1 MRFEA
6 KRFAPPLFRYAIWAG
21 IAALLAAVL
30 QFAYLGL
37 FSRYLADDYCEAVR
51 VRGSFPLNAV
61 IERYTAEAWPR
72 ATVRYSNLF
81 FVGVGESLG
90 AYNMQITVSSMVIL
104 WAAGLT
110 LCVRETRKF
119 LKLDWGFSTDLLIGL
134 ALAFFSLWQ
143 APNLFQTVYWRSSMM
158 THFAPLVFGAFLFA
172 LLANLL
178 GRLENGS
185 LPPLTYPLVF
195 AATFIIAGFS
205 EPPTT
210 TMIAALP
217 LLMLIVRLREKGP
230 AGRRQLILLAW
241 VLAGALAGLAAM
253 ILSPAAA
260 SAAQKKPLDILPIL
274 GKSFLYGYQFIV
286 DSLRT
291 APFPMFLAA
300 LIPFLLIQLH
310 RWTNPFSLTRRQKR
324 TLLFVLLAIPL
335 LLWLLIAAGFA
346 PSAYGQS
353 YPIERMRFLA
363 RALMIAALMLEG
375 MLIAAL
381 TGDAPFPF
389 GSAPLRWAF
398 LTAFAVVVTVYPLR
412 AVYNIYRFEIPY
424 FQLHAEMWDARDA
437 AIRRAVAEGAT
448 DLEVEQIDT
457 FAGVQEYKENPYHW
471 VNTCAAQ
478 FYGLR
483 TLRAP

>member
-1 MRFEA
+1 LTH
-6 KRFAPPLFRYAIWAG
+6 PLI
-21 IAALLAAVL
+21 
-30 QFAYLGL
+30 
-37 FSRYLADDYCEAVR
+37 
-51 VRGSFPLNAV
+51 
-61 IERYTAEAWPR
+61 
-72 ATVRYSNLF
+72 
-81 FVGVGESLG
+81 
-90 AYNMQITVSSMVIL
+90 
-104 WAAGLT
+104 
-110 LCVRETRKF
+110 
-119 LKLDWGFSTDLLIGL
+119 
-134 ALAFFSLWQ
+134 
-143 APNLFQTVYWRSSMM
+143 
-158 THFAPLVFGAFLFA
+158 
-172 LLANLL
+172 
-178 GRLENGS
+178 
-185 LPPLTYPLVF
+185 F

-230 AGRRQLILLAW
+230 GGHRQLILLAW
-241 VLAGALAGLAAM
+241 AFAGALAGLAAM
-253 ILSPAAA
+253 ILSPATA
-260 SAAQKKPLDILPIL
+260 SAAQEKSHDVFLIL

-291 APFPMFLAA
+291 APFPMFLSA

-310 RWTNPFSLTRRQKR
+310 RWTNPFSLTRRQKQ
-324 TLLFVLLAIPL
+324 TVLFAVLAIPL

-353 YPIERMRFLA
+353 YPVERMRFLA
-363 RALMIAALMLEG
+363 RTLMIAALMLEG
-375 MLIAAL
+375 MLIGAL
-381 TGDAPFPF
+381 PGDAPFPF
-389 GSAPLRWAF
+389 GSAALRWAF
-398 LTAFAVVVTVYPLR
+398 LMGFAVVVTVYPLR

-424 FQLHAEMWDARDA
+424 FQLHADMWDARDA
-437 AIRRAVAEGAT
+437 TIRQAVAEGAT